1 MGLEM
6 EQESEKGLNS
16 SYTKKHG
23 RGSKK
28 RKENRGEK
36 GSTCYCTKER
46 KNKERKNKE
55 RTMTNETPTRRLTGW

>member
-16 SYTKKHG
+16 SYTKEHG
-23 RGSKK
+23 RRSKK

-46 KNKERKNKE
+46 KQKERKKKERTKKE
-55 RTMTNETPTRRLTGW
+55 RTMTN

>member
-16 SYTKKHG
+16 SYTKEHG

-36 GSTCYCTKER
+36 GSTCYYTKER
-46 KNKERKNKE
+46 KKK
-55 RTMTNETPTRRLTGW
+55 

>member
-23 RGSKK
+23 GDLKREKRIGAKRFDVLLYEGKK
-28 RKENRGEK
+28 K
-36 GSTCYCTKER
+36 
-46 KNKERKNKE
+46 
-55 RTMTNETPTRRLTGW
+55 

>member
-16 SYTKKHG
+16 SYTKEHG

-36 GSTCYCTKER
+36 GSTCYYTKER
-46 KNKERKNKE
+46 KKEIKKK
-55 RTMTNETPTRRLTGW
+55 